1 MRVKKNWQEKLDSD
15 HGLPE
20 VKPIPVRMRKRFG
33 KGTIVVPTPR
43 EVDSI
48 IARVPKGK
56 LITIQQI
63 ADRIAKTHGATIG
76 CTVTIGIFAWIAA
89 FAADERE
96 QKGDKNVTPY
106 WRVLKQSGEIN
117 VKYPGG
123 LENAMTRLEA
133 EGHEVLQEGKKIIV
147 EDFEKKLVR

>member
-1 MRVKKNWQEKLDSD
+1 MRVKKSWQEKLDSD

-33 KGTIVVPTPR
+33 KGTIVIPAPR
-43 EVDSI
+43 EVDRI

-63 ADRIAKTHGATIG
+63 ANRLAEKHGATIG
-76 CTVTIGIFAWIAA
+76 CAVTTGIFAWIAA

-96 QKGDKNVTPY
+96 QKGDKNITPY
-106 WRVLKQSGEIN
+106 WRVLKQGGEIN
-117 VKYPGG
+117 AKYPGG
-123 LENAMTRLEA
+123 AENVMTRLEA
-133 EGHEVLQEGKKIIV
+133 EGHEVLQKGKKVVV
-147 EDFEKKLVR
+147 EGFEKKLVR